1 MPSGVQVRV
10 LAASSRHRTACPP
23 PPNTL
28 RLNSNAPPPFFDSMY
43 VCHTSLFSSVCVP
56 TIVDA
61 GVSSTIHSPLPTLPT
76 IVLCAVCCVPCALCC
91 CRRPRVYRTDR
102 QTDSQTERPSD
113 RATDRCPVPCVDT
126 TVLNGGLACVR
137 VRACARARV
146 CVCVCVWC
154 RVGVASSTRSLR
166 GARQQHQRL
175 QNKLKQPTKQPTSNQ
190 TAEPRT
196 QSADRTQIE
205 RLNE

>member
-76 IVLCAVCCVPCALCC
+76 IVLYAVCCVPCALCC

-146 CVCVCVWC
+146 CVCVCVVSCWC
-154 RVGVASSTRSLR
+154 CVVNTLASWRAPTTPKASKQTQ
-166 GARQQHQRL
+166 ATNKATNQQ
-175 QNKLKQPTKQPTSNQ
+175 PDS
-190 TAEPRT
+190 RT
-196 QSADRTQIE
+196 QNPE
-205 RLNE
+205 RR